1 MCRAYNLEIMPIH
14 KNTMRFLIDLES
26 NNNRDWFNENKSLY
40 ITAIADF
47 TAYLDDLIVEMTGF
61 DESLSGVK
69 AKDCV
74 FRIYRDVRF
83 SKDKSPYKPHFSA
96 YISGGGRK
104 SNLPGYYFHLD
115 PFQSFIAGGKYMPE
129 AEELLAIRTK
139 ISNDFTGFQKIIN
152 EPKFKANFGEVSR
165 DFSLKTAPKG
175 FPKDHEAL
183 ELLKLKSFTV
193 SRKCSEKEIK
203 NLEFVADSF
212 RTMKPLLDFLNDSLK
227 M

>member
-1 MCRAYNLEIMPIH
+1 MPIH

-61 DESLSGVK
+61 DESLSNVK

-104 SNLPGYYFHLD
+104 SNLPGYYYF
-115 PFQSFIAGGKYMPE
+115 
-129 AEELLAIRTK
+129 
-139 ISNDFTGFQKIIN
+139 
-152 EPKFKANFGEVSR
+152 
-165 DFSLKTAPKG
+165 
-175 FPKDHEAL
+175 
-183 ELLKLKSFTV
+183 
-193 SRKCSEKEIK
+193 
-203 NLEFVADSF
+203 
-212 RTMKPLLDFLNDSLK
+212 
-227 M
+227 